1 MFWYSKCSDIQC
13 SMKLRDIPFF
23 RKNSCEGIKLRGGVI
38 FPSHLIKWT
47 HLETNI
53 KLLGDKF
60 HIIFRKLDFGFWKIF
75 FGIYQTVAKQ
85 MRPYWIWLKSVHMM
99 YFVLHSNVPL
109 LWEKYKRP
117 CECENIL
124 WTGEKPC
131 GSCSDVTGDT
141 AWYQVITDPRYQARF
156 WDKGH
161 WIWSSNLWMQGLSH
175 REKCENTFENGAP
188 LINHAGSCHL
198 VCTLILQQK
207 NYILGYFRRGC
218 PWEWIISCWSG
229 RHPWK

>member
-60 HIIFRKLDFGFWKIF
+60 HIIFWKLNFGFWKDILWNLPNSS
-75 FGIYQTVAKQ
+75 QTNA
-85 MRPYWIWLKSVHMM
+85 RIYWIWFKSVHMM
-99 YFVLHSNVPL
+99 YLVLHSNVPP
-109 LWEKYKRP
+109 LWEKYKSP
-117 CECENIL
+117 CECEIIP

-131 GSCSDVTGDT
+131 GSCADVTGDT
-141 AWYQVITDPRYQARF
+141 TWYQMITDPRYQARF
-156 WDKGH
+156 WDKGRS
-161 WIWSSNLWMQGLSH
+161 I
-175 REKCENTFENGAP
+175 
-188 LINHAGSCHL
+188 
-198 VCTLILQQK
+198 
-207 NYILGYFRRGC
+207 
-218 PWEWIISCWSG
+218 
-229 RHPWK
+229 